1 VSGWP
6 PSIRVISDWRGRE
19 DEIAELFRR
28 TFTASEGAEEGAAVG
43 GLARDLLATTPEE
56 DLRVFAAEHEKAL
69 GGCILFTRLAYPNDA
84 RTVFLLSPV
93 AVAPEV
99 QGRGVGQR
107 LISDALD
114 ALRAEG
120 AEVAV
125 TYGDLRFY
133 GRVGFVP
140 VTAEQ
145 VAPPQPLGQ
154 PEGWLAQSLT
164 EAPLAPLKG
173 PARCAPGLDDP
184 AYW

>member
-1 VSGWP
+1 MSGQLP
-6 PSIRVISDWRGRE
+6 AVRVTSEWRGRE

-43 GLARDLLATTPEE
+43 GLARDLLATTREE
-56 DLRVFAAEHEKAL
+56 DLQVFAAEREGAL
-69 GGCILFTRLAYPNDA
+69 IGCILFTRLTYPQDT

-93 AVAPEV
+93 AVAPDV
-99 QGRGVGQR
+99 QGRGIGQR
-107 LISDALD
+107 IVSDALD

-120 AEVAV
+120 ADVAV
-125 TYGDLRFY
+125 TYGDPRFY

-145 VAPPQPLGQ
+145 VPPPQPLGQ

-164 EAPLAPLKG
+164 EAPLARFAGAP
-173 PARCAPGLDDP
+173 RCASALDDP